1 MLDPKQFEEF
11 LAEHRPLL
19 VLRATQ
25 ITGDHGSAEDV
36 VQATTIYLL
45 EHLKRYDP
53 ARPLLPWVLEAV
65 KRRAYNEVRDRAMFM
80 PIIPGLDEMH
90 PQIFGSPGPDEV
102 SEFNEQGRLL
112 TAMMAVIKREDPE
125 RYHLVEG
132 LTDGMGLKDLG
143 PSRQASHQML
153 QRALKRWRQILLD
166 HFTKAEI
173 ETALGR

>member
-36 VQATTIYLL
+36 VQSTTIYLL
-45 EHLKRYDP
+45 DHLNRYDP

-80 PIIPGLDEMH
+80 PIVPGLDEKH

-102 SEFNEQGRLL
+102 SEFNQQGRLL
-112 TAMMAVIKREDPE
+112 VAMLALIKREDPE
-125 RYHLVEG
+125 RYHLAEG
-132 LTDGMGLKDLG
+132 LIGGAGLKDLG